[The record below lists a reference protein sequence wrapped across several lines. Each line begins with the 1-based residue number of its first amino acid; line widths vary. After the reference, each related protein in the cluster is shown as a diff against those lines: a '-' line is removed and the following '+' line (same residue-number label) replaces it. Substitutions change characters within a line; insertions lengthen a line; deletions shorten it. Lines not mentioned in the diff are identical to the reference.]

1 MDYTSSDRTVV
12 LSRGGQPPAADS
24 LLSDSEA
31 TPKYEELE
39 ARMVFAARVRPA
51 ETFSVS
57 LNPLVA
63 AASPLLSEVVRI
75 RGNPHGEDLHALQ
88 ARLGNAIRQFEQ
100 RALQDGVESAQVMAA
115 RYVLCSVL
123 DEAVVT
129 TPWGVAGEWS
139 QLSLLSGFHN
149 ETFGGEKVF
158 QLLERL
164 SRNPVKHLAMLELL
178 YLCLALGFEGRY
190 RVLPRGMLELEAV
203 RDGLFRQ
210 IRQLHGDVPR
220 ELSPQWRGL
229 EGNGRRILPR
239 APAWKVAL
247 CTAACLAVLHLGF
260 SWALGERRER
270 ALQPYLS
277 ASTDGA
283 RAFSTQSGT
292 K

>member
-12 LSRGGQPPAADS
+12 LSHNDQPPAADS
-24 LLSDSEA
+24 LLSDAVA

-51 ETFSVS
+51 ESFSVS

-63 AASPLLSEVVRI
+63 AAAPLLSEAVRV
-75 RGNPHGEDLHALQ
+75 RSNPHGEDLHALQ
-88 ARLGNAIRQFEQ
+88 AQLGTAIRQFEY

-203 RDGLFRQ
+203 RDGLYRQ

-220 ELSPQWRGL
+220 ELSPHWEGL
-229 EGNGRRILPR
+229 TGGQHRPLFNV
-239 APAWKVAL
+239 PAWTVAL
-247 CTAACLAVLHLGF
+247 GTVACLCMLYAGFAWTLG
-260 SWALGERRER
+260 AQRDR
-270 ALQPYLS
+270 ALQPYLG
-277 ASTDGA
+277 TDA
-283 RAFSTQSGT
+283 AEEFSTQSGM

>member
-1 MDYTSSDRTVV
+1 M

-24 LLSDSEA
+24 LLSDGMA

-39 ARMVFAARVRPA
+39 ARMVFAARVRPT
-51 ETFSVS
+51 ETLRVS

-75 RGNPHGEDLHALQ
+75 RSSPYGEDLPALQ
-88 ARLGNAIRQFEQ
+88 ARLNTAIREFEY
-100 RALQDGVESAQVMAA
+100 RALQDGVEGSQVMAA

-129 TPWGVAGEWS
+129 TPWGVEGDWS
-139 QLSLLSGFHN
+139 RLSLLSGFHN

-164 SRNPVKHLAMLELL
+164 SRNPVKHLHMLELL

-190 RVLPRGMLELEAV
+190 RVLPRGMIELEAV
-203 RDGLFRQ
+203 RDGLYRQ

-220 ELSPQWRGL
+220 ELSPQWQGL
-229 EGNGRRILPR
+229 ERNPGRALLRV
-239 APAWKVAL
+239 PAWKVAL
-247 CTAACLAVLHLGF
+247 CTAACLGMLYLSFAWVVG
-260 SWALGERRER
+260 AQRDQV
-270 ALQPYLS
+270 LQPYLS
-277 ASTDGA
+277 ADMDSTQLI
-283 RAFSTQSGT
+283 STQSGT

>member
-1 MDYTSSDRTVV
+1 MDYTASDRTVV
-12 LSRGGQPPAADS
+12 LSHNGQPPAADS
-24 LLSDSEA
+24 LLSDAGA
-31 TPKYEELE
+31 TPRYDELE

-51 ETFSVS
+51 ESFSVS

-63 AASPLLSEVVRI
+63 AAAPLLSEAVRI
-75 RGNPHGEDLHALQ
+75 RSSPHGEDLHALQ
-88 ARLGNAIRQFEQ
+88 AQLGAAIRQFEY

-164 SRNPVKHLAMLELL
+164 ARNPVKHLAMLELL

-203 RDGLFRQ
+203 RDGLYRQ

-220 ELSPQWRGL
+220 ELSPHWEGL
-229 EGNGRRILPR
+229 TGGQRRPLFNV
-239 APAWKVAL
+239 PAWKVAL
-247 CTAACLAVLHLGF
+247 AAVACLGVLYVSF
-260 SWALGERRER
+260 AWALGAQRDH
-270 ALQPYLS
+270 ALQPYLG
-277 ASTDGA
+277 TDA
-283 RAFSTQSGT
+283 AIEFSTQSGM

>member
-12 LSRGGQPPAADS
+12 LSHNDQPPAADS
-24 LLSDSEA
+24 LLSDAVA

-51 ETFSVS
+51 ESFSVS

-63 AASPLLSEVVRI
+63 AAAPLLSEAVRV
-75 RGNPHGEDLHALQ
+75 RSNPHGEDLHALQ
-88 ARLGNAIRQFEQ
+88 AQLGTAIRQFEY

-203 RDGLFRQ
+203 RDGLYRQ

-220 ELSPQWRGL
+220 ELSPHWEGLRG
-229 EGNGRRILPR
+229 GQRRPLFNV
-239 APAWKVAL
+239 PAWTVAL
-247 CTAACLAVLHLGF
+247 CTVACLGVLYVGF
-260 SWALGERRER
+260 AWALGAQRDR
-270 ALQPYLS
+270 ALQPYLDTN
-277 ASTDGA
+277 AA
-283 RAFSTQSGT
+283 QVFSTQSGM